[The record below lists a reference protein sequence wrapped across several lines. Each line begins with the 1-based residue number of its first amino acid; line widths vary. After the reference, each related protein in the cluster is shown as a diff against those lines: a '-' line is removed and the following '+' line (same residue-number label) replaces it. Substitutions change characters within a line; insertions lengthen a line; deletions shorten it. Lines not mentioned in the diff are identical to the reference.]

1 MPTTAVSALFQQVQI
16 RDDKRVKD
24 PISAE
29 KKRKSTPRNSATLN
43 PFFLPH
49 SAGLTS
55 DPLYTSGVYRPM
67 ALEASLGG
75 SGLDSALSLARGP
88 NTQVE
93 YSKSS
98 TYQSSSSGTGQV
110 PRNSYAS
117 SNVTYSSAE
126 PWKNNVSS
134 YSYNV

>member
-1 MPTTAVSALFQQVQI
+1 
-16 RDDKRVKD
+16 
-24 PISAE
+24 
-29 KKRKSTPRNSATLN
+29 
-43 PFFLPH
+43 
-49 SAGLTS
+49 
-55 DPLYTSGVYRPM
+55 M
-67 ALEASLGG
+67 ALEASLGGSGLGLGG

-88 NTQVE
+88 NSHLE
-93 YSKSS
+93 YSKTS

-110 PRNSYAS
+110 PKNSYAT